1 MAFPSNKLPQIGT
14 TIFTTMSQLAAENGA
29 INLGQGFPGFPV
41 DSELINLVTAAMKS
55 GHNQYAPMPGVP
67 VLRERI
73 AQKMR
78 LKWGVDYDPQAEIT
92 ITAGASQ
99 AIFTAIGALI
109 QPGDEVILFAPA
121 YDCYA
126 PAVALNGGKVH
137 WIELTYPDFSI
148 PWEEVYAAVNDRT
161 RLIMMNNPHN
171 PTGNVWAKE
180 DTDRMAELVQST
192 GIYLIS
198 DEVYEHIVFDH
209 HSQHSM
215 ALYPAIKDKTMLV
228 YSFGKT
234 FHATGWKLGY
244 AIGPKDWMAEF
255 RKQHQFNVF
264 TCNAPFQYAIAAY
277 MEDSN
282 RYDLISPMYQLKR
295 DLINEFVPK
304 NTFEVI
310 PTNGTYFQL
319 LRYVG
324 ESTGSDVELAKLW
337 TVANQIT
344 LIPISVFYPGQ
355 KDNKVFRLCFA
366 KEDKELKQAGEVLT
380 SIQ

>member
-1 MAFPSNKLPQIGT
+1 
-14 TIFTTMSQLAAENGA
+14 
-29 INLGQGFPGFPV
+29 
-41 DSELINLVTAAMKS
+41 
-55 GHNQYAPMPGVP
+55 
-67 VLRERI
+67 
-73 AQKMR
+73 
-78 LKWGVDYDPQAEIT
+78 
-92 ITAGASQ
+92 
-99 AIFTAIGALI
+99 
-109 QPGDEVILFAPA
+109 
-121 YDCYA
+121 
-126 PAVALNGGKVH
+126 
-137 WIELTYPDFSI
+137 
-148 PWEEVYAAVNDRT
+148 
-161 RLIMMNNPHN
+161 
-171 PTGNVWAKE
+171 
-180 DTDRMAELVQST
+180 
-192 GIYLIS
+192 
-198 DEVYEHIVFDH
+198 
-209 HSQHSM
+209 
-215 ALYPAIKDKTMLV
+215 MLV

-277 MEDSN
+277 MEDSS

-319 LRYVG
+319 FKYVG
-324 ESTGSDVELAKLW
+324 QSSGADVELAKLW